1 LQNSRDG
8 VSWIEVS
15 QIEAAGT
22 TNQNTN
28 YFYQDN
34 KLSGLTYYRLV
45 QTDFD
50 GSFEIFTPI
59 SVNCEFDETS
69 MSVSPNPTTDE
80 FVVTIQT
87 IESYDNVQLEMV
99 DLSGRIIQIKELN
112 IVSGNNAVQF
122 ETKGLQIGTYIIN
135 IKGLNQKLAPIRIV
149 VI

>member
-1 LQNSRDG
+1 
-8 VSWIEVS
+8 
-15 QIEAAGT
+15 
-22 TNQNTN
+22 
-28 YFYQDN
+28 
-34 KLSGLTYYRLV
+34 V

-69 MSVSPNPTTDE
+69 MSVSPNPTTGE

-99 DLSGRIIQIKELN
+99 DLSGRLIQIKELN